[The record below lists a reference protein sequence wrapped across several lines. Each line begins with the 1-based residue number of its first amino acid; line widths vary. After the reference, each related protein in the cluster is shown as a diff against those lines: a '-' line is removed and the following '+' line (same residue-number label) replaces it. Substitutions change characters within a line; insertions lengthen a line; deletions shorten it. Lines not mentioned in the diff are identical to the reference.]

1 VRVELLLGSAL
12 VSLASTTPLFAWSVS
27 SHLPGSKCADA
38 NTVSENLSRD
48 AALSLLDLPSAG
60 VVVAFIADE
69 MSTGRAAM
77 LSGAYDI
84 SPISHTTAA
93 QAIQEAFA
101 ASESCVSAPFVSA
114 SEDDL
119 STLLSGGRSVITLPV
134 TKDCATTIEQA
145 TAFVRRQEKTLVVL
159 KGADMEA
166 FDGVCMSKLSQAVQ
180 NVAEGTV
187 VSLFSSESAGVTY
200 PKLSN
205 RIAGSRRLLGANG
218 RRLLA
223 TNELPYPGVQYT
235 TPTIAFGIVVSF
247 FMLYFVYMMAFCIIS
262 IDSPQRFPNRVLSIA
277 KES

>member
-1 VRVELLLGSAL
+1 M
-12 VSLASTTPLFAWSVS
+12 
-27 SHLPGSKCADA
+27 
-38 NTVSENLSRD
+38 
-48 AALSLLDLPSAG
+48 SLLDLPSAG

-84 SPISHTTAA
+84 SPTSHTTAA

-101 ASESCVSAPFVSA
+101 ASDSCVSAPFVSA

-119 STLLSGGRSVITLPV
+119 STLISSGRSVISMSATE
-134 TKDCATTIEQA
+134 DCAATIEQA
-145 TAFVRRQEKTLVVL
+145 TTFVRGQEKALVVL
-159 KGADMEA
+159 KGANMEA

-180 NVAEGTV
+180 DVAQGTV

-223 TNELPYPGVQYT
+223 KNELPYPGVQYT
-235 TPTIAFGIVVSF
+235 TPTIGFGIVVGF
-247 FMLYFVYMMAFCIIS
+247 FMMFFVYMMVFCIIS
-262 IDSPQRFPNRVLSIA
+262 VDTPQRFTNSGLTIA